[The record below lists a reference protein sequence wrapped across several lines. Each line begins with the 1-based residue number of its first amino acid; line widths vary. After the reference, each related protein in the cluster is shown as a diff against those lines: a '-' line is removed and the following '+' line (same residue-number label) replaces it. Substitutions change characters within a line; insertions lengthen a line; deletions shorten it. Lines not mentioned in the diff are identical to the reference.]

1 MEGNR
6 QKEVAMSEAS
16 AGPTVSDQARE
27 LIGTVTYSHV
37 SEPISL
43 RHIHEYV
50 AATGGDPADWPDTSD
65 SGTPLAAPPLFFH
78 AACRPVVAQS
88 QLDEDGQYIF
98 LGVTGVTG
106 HTLAGGNKY
115 EVIAP
120 VYVGDVLTTSER
132 LVSID
137 EREGRSG
144 QMAITTTETTYTN
157 QRGEIVARYR
167 HVIIFR

>member
-1 MEGNR
+1 
-6 QKEVAMSEAS
+6 VSDTS
-16 AGPTVSDQARE
+16 SGPTVSAAARD

-43 RHIHEYV
+43 RHIREYV
-50 AATGGDPADWPDTSD
+50 AATGGDPADWPDTST
-65 SGTPLAAPPLFFH
+65 SGVPLAAPPLFFH
-78 AACRPVVAQS
+78 AACRPVVS
-88 QLDEDGQYIF
+88 QAMLDEDGQYIF

-120 VYVGDVLTTSER
+120 VYVGDVLTTSEK
-132 LVSID
+132 LLSIA
-137 EREGRSG
+137 EREGKSG
-144 QMAITTTETTYTN
+144 KMVITTTETTYTN
-157 QRGEIVARYR
+157 QRGELVGRYR